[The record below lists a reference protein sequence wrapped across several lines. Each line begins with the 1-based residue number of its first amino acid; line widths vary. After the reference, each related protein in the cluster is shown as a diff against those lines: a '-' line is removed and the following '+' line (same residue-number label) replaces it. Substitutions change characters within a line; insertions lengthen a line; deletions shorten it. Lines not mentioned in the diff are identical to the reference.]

1 MWWANYREPFLYF
14 WLFSVNI
21 AKAGEYLDTFRQIA
35 DNGTC
40 EVRPKLMLLLLEV
53 CNVSYKTLVHLQLTT
68 DCCLI
73 REIGFHRDPDVWLHD
88 GTCLAREQVIIRSKL
103 LAVYATHLQCS
114 ERCRVK
120 GVVCVYNAGFNA
132 VGGINCELT
141 QKIGAL
147 RRVCPTT
154 IYSSLIC
161 INLFIHHTV

>member
-1 MWWANYREPFLYF
+1 
-14 WLFSVNI
+14 
-21 AKAGEYLDTFRQIA
+21 
-35 DNGTC
+35 
-40 EVRPKLMLLLLEV
+40 MLLLLDV

-73 REIGFHRDPDVWLHD
+73 REIGFHHVLDMWLHD
-88 GTCLAREQVIIRSKL
+88 DNCSARGKLIISTKL

-120 GVVCVYNAGFNA
+120 WVVCVYNAGFNA

-141 QKIGAL
+141 QKIGSL

-161 INLFIHHTV
+161 INLFTHHAVESL